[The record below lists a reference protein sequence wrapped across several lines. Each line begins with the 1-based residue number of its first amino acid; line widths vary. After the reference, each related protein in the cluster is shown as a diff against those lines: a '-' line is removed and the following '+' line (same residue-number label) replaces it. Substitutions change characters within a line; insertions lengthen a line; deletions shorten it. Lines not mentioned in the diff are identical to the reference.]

1 MLQCCSA
8 DVLQSHEG
16 IVQRKGLQKLE
27 AIKRNITMKMTKG
40 EYLIYDPN
48 IWHALVHKQDI
59 EFHFLKL
66 RLVLSSSIW
75 IKKEVPQPS
84 CNKVNHV

>member
-1 MLQCCSA
+1 M
-8 DVLQSHEG
+8 
-16 IVQRKGLQKLE
+16 
-27 AIKRNITMKMTKG
+27 

-48 IWHALVHKQDI
+48 IWHALVHKQDM

-66 RLVLSSSIW
+66 RLFLSSSIW